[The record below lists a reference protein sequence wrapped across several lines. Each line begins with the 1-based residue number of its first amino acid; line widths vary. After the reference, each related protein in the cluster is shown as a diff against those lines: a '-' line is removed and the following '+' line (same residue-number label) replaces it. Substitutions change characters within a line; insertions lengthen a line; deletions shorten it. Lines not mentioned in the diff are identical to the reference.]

1 MVEEEEQDQCQT
13 NFHHICFILSPTL
26 KTLQKLNTT
35 KHISKYDII
44 ITYIKFRID
53 LSSDGIH
60 PLKLL
65 FATFLLKTRD
75 IKIKYR

>member
-1 MVEEEEQDQCQT
+1 MA
-13 NFHHICFILSPTL
+13 
-26 KTLQKLNTT
+26 
-35 KHISKYDII
+35 
-44 ITYIKFRID
+44 YINFRID

-75 IKIKYR
+75 IKIKDR